1 MARKR
6 TKGFTEREVEI
17 LSILWDM
24 DQASVEDIRKR
35 LAGSPTASTVRTLL
49 MVMVDRGFVADNGK
63 DYAKLYHA
71 EIDKKAGQQSALK
84 RLIDTVF
91 GGSTEAMLLR
101 LMDEEEVDIER
112 LKTLRKKLDDME
124 VKSEE

>member
-6 TKGFTEREVEI
+6 TKGFTEREAEI

-24 DQASVEDIRKR
+24 GQASVEDIRKR
-35 LAGSPTASTVRTLL
+35 LIGSPTASTVRTLL
-49 MVMVDRGFVADNGK
+49 TVMAGRGFVADDGTG
-63 DYAKLYHA
+63 YAKLYHA
-71 EIDKKAGQQSALK
+71 KIDKQAGQHSALK

-101 LMDEEEVDIER
+101 LMEEEEVDIER
-112 LKTLRKKLDDME
+112 LTKLRKKLDEMG
-124 VKSEE
+124 K

>member
-6 TKGFTEREVEI
+6 TKGFTEREAEI

-24 DQASVEDIRKR
+24 RQASVEDIRKR
-35 LAGSPTASTVRTLL
+35 LIGSPTASTVRTLL
-49 MVMVDRGFVADNGK
+49 TVMAGRGFVADDGTG
-63 DYAKLYHA
+63 YAKSYHA
-71 EIDKKAGQQSALK
+71 KIDKQAGQHSALK

-101 LMDEEEVDIER
+101 LMEEEEVDIER
-112 LKTLRKKLDDME
+112 LKKLRKKLDEMA
-124 VKSEE
+124 K

>member
-6 TKGFTEREVEI
+6 TKGFTEREAEI

-24 DQASVEDIRKR
+24 RQASVEDIRKR
-35 LAGSPTASTVRTLL
+35 LIGSPTASTVRTLL
-49 MVMVDRGFVADNGK
+49 TVMAGRGFVADDGTG
-63 DYAKLYHA
+63 YAKLYHA
-71 EIDKKAGQQSALK
+71 KIDKQAGQHSALK

-101 LMDEEEVDIER
+101 LMEEEEVDIER
-112 LKTLRKKLDDME
+112 LKKLRKKLDEMG
-124 VKSEE
+124 K